1 MKDRRLETIRQIIS
15 SRVVHNQEELQTL
28 LLENGINATQ
38 ATLSRDL
45 RELGI
50 IKAHMSG
57 GGYCYSLP
65 SQQKALS
72 DIASH
77 RRFTIETIK
86 SVEFSDNQA
95 IIKTYPGF
103 AGAVASVIDSNV
115 HSGIMGTLAGDDVVL
130 LILRKSAVCEEVVS
144 EINLYIDGF
153 KSKLIN
159 NK

>member
-1 MKDRRLETIRQIIS
+1 MKDSRLETIRKIIS
-15 SRVVHNQEELQTL
+15 KRVVHNQEELQTL
-28 LLENGINATQ
+28 LLESGIKATQ

-50 IKAHMSG
+50 VKAHMAG
-57 GGYCYSLP
+57 GGYCYTLP
-65 SQQKALS
+65 SQHKA
-72 DIASH
+72 ASELATG
-77 RRFTIETIK
+77 RRFSIETIK

-115 HSGIMGTLAGDDVVL
+115 HNGIMGTLAGDDVVL
-130 LILRKSAVCEEVVS
+130 LIMRKSAVCEDIVA